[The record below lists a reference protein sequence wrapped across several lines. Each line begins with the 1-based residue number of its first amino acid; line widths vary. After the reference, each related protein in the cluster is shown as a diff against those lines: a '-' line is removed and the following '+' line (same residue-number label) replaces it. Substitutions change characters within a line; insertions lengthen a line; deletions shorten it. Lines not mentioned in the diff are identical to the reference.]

1 MERTRYDMDL
11 NINNIKIEHNV
22 SLEINEPDQPQN
34 TSSKLY
40 NSKTILNRSLVT
52 TALATLKELK
62 WHKGV
67 NMKCL
72 DAAGAVGVSGL
83 LWKKHVTG
91 VDVCICDIRKNAY
104 DLILHNSKLN
114 KLSVEVENKDAYAST
129 RRHLWRLATGLPI
142 PGLRRHS
149 YTRLPMTEK
158 SGFESRSSVLR
169 VIFHS
174 LFMQIHLETSR
185 GVAMYF
191 DAAFRN
197 ITDHGVVAITSTDD
211 AAMQAV
217 APELALRHYGGVIT
231 KTMYQKEL
239 GIRLILSSMA
249 RAAAIYNKG
258 IHPLCCAMN
267 KSSLTVMVAVKK
279 GASHADQSLGF
290 LRKVLHCTVCQE
302 RVLCPDTQFCV
313 ESPSSLLSCQ
323 CATSS
328 VGKVL
333 KELGPVWSGEL
344 SHKGFLL
351 DMSQQAIKFPWSQ
364 AVGKVMVELLDEIE
378 CSSIRNKRR
387 NSNQSN
393 GTLAKIQKVDH
404 EPEQSGNTDDVE
416 RKFADNSTTEG
427 DKCTVELKYDESPS
441 PMFYYNIHHHSPK
454 SHPMRPLNT
463 VVQLLRQAGFRACR
477 TPLDLLSV
485 RTSATLKQLQEVLL
499 KSYS

>member
-1 MERTRYDMDL
+1 M
-11 NINNIKIEHNV
+11 KSPFV
-22 SLEINEPDQPQN
+22 CPP
-34 TSSKLY
+34 KL
-40 NSKTILNRSLVT
+40 SLVT

-72 DAAGAVGVSGL
+72 DAAGSVGVSGL
-83 LWKKHVTG
+83 LWKKHVTD

-104 DLILHNSKLN
+104 DLILQNSKLN
-114 KLSVEVENKDAYAST
+114 KLSVEVENKDACEVLYK
-129 RRHLWRLATGLPI
+129 PV
-142 PGLRRHS
+142 
-149 YTRLPMTEK
+149 
-158 SGFESRSSVLR
+158 GFN
-169 VIFHS
+169 F
-174 LFMQIHLETSR
+174 IHLETSR

-279 GASHADQSLGF
+279 GACRADQSLGF
-290 LRKVLHCTVCQE
+290 LCKVLHCTVCQE

-313 ESPSSLLSCQ
+313 ESPSSLLSCR
-323 CATSS
+323 CASSS

-351 DMSQQAIKFPWSQ
+351 AMSQQATKFPWSQ

-378 CSSIRNKRR
+378 CSSTRNKRR

-393 GTLAKIQKVDH
+393 GTPAKIQKVDQ
-404 EPEQSGNTDDVE
+404 EPEQSGNTDAE
-416 RKFADNSTTEG
+416 RKFADDGTTEG
-427 DKCTVELKYDESPS
+427 GKCTVELEYDESP
-441 PMFYYNIHHHSPK
+441 PPAFYYNIHHHSPK

-477 TPLDLLSV
+477 TPLDSLSV

-499 KSYS
+499 KSYA